1 MREDNRWTFHITTLG
16 CKVNQYESQ
25 AIREAWAN
33 FGGQEV
39 SDCEQAE
46 ICLVN
51 SCAITAKGER
61 DSRNALYR
69 LHRANPKALRILTG
83 CAALLI
89 AKTLEETEQGHVYDV
104 LFPATQKTKALQ
116 DPRVFLSKNAHG
128 TDPATTLSHLNNNLK
143 DQDATQNESIFG
155 PHGFHIQ
162 SFQRARP
169 VLKVQDGCS
178 HRCTYCIVPLVRG
191 QSQSR
196 PVQEILAEARRLLL
210 AGHGEIM
217 LSGINLHQYGRENP
231 PDEPQNF
238 WQLLRR
244 ICTEFSPEFKTKAR
258 FRISSL
264 EPAQLHTEGIE
275 HLQFAMESGMLCP
288 HIHLSLQ
295 HASPRILKAMGR
307 GHYNLDKLEQ
317 HLNMLKKSHPLL
329 GLGADIL
336 MGFPGEEEEDVQI
349 TLEKIQDLNLNYA
362 HVFPYSKRP
371 GTAAASFAKQVP
383 TDLKQERA
391 ARVREQIEK
400 QKNVFLQDVA
410 QKSELKIV
418 LDAIRE
424 VEPQEKC
431 SIHTLN
437 PQKTNAKK
445 FNHLKE
451 AKAYK
456 GIDAHYAPCRIF
468 LEKPIH
474 GIVAVR
480 PLVVMDD
487 AIHCLLI

>member
-1 MREDNRWTFHITTLG
+1 MPETHSWTFHITTLG

-25 AIREAWAN
+25 AIREAWAK

-39 SDCEQAE
+39 GECEQAD

-61 DSRNALYR
+61 DTRNALYR
-69 LHRANPKALRILTG
+69 LHRAKPEALRILTG
-83 CAALLI
+83 CAALLV
-89 AKTLEETEQGHVYDV
+89 AKTLQETEQEHIYDV

-116 DPRVFLSKNAHG
+116 DPRAFLPHLQSEHAGANPLRPLDTFLENQDLTQSESAFG
-128 TDPATTLSHLNNNLK
+128 T
-143 DQDATQNESIFG
+143 
-155 PHGFHIQ
+155 HGFHIQ

-178 HRCTYCIVPLVRG
+178 HKCTYCIVPLVRG
-191 QSQSR
+191 KNQSR
-196 PVQEILAEARRLLL
+196 PLQEILDEARRLLL

-217 LSGINLHQYGRENP
+217 LSGINLHQYGRDNP
-231 PDEPQNF
+231 ASEPQNF
-238 WQLLRR
+238 WELLRR
-244 ICTEFSPEFKTKAR
+244 LCTEFAPEFIKKAR

-264 EPAQLHTEGIE
+264 EPAQLQAEGIE
-275 HLQFAMESGMLCP
+275 SLQEAMQSGMLCP

-307 GHYNLDKLEQ
+307 GHYNLEALEQ
-317 HLNMLKKSHPLL
+317 HLSSLKKSYPLL

-336 MGFPGEEEEDVQI
+336 MGFPGEEEEDVRI
-349 TLEKIQDLNLNYA
+349 TLEKIQSLNLNYA

-371 GTAAASFAKQVP
+371 GTAAANFAKQVP
-383 TDLKQERA
+383 AEIKQERA
-391 ARVREQIEK
+391 ARVREQVEK
-400 QKNVFLQDVA
+400 QKNAFLQDVA
-410 QKSELKIV
+410 QKSELFIV
-418 LDAIRE
+418 LDATRE
-424 VEPQEKC
+424 VDPQEKC
-431 SIHTLN
+431 SIHTLQ
-437 PQKTNAKK
+437 PQKTDAKK

-468 LEKPIH
+468 LDKPLH

-480 PLVVMDD
+480 PLVVMDNT
-487 AIHCLLI
+487 IHCLLI